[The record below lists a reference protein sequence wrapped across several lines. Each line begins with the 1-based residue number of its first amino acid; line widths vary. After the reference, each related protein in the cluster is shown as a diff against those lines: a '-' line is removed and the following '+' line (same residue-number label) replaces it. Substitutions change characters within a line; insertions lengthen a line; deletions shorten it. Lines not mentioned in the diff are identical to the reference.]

1 MVHETKPYRRSLRAV
16 LVAVLAVLSVL
27 SFATPAWAADGD
39 LDTTFSDDGWRKQ
52 NRTAKNDEA
61 RSLAFRS
68 DGSVVVAGWDDNNH
82 SSAAALRMVT
92 IAFTAAGG

>member
-1 MVHETKPYRRSLRAV
+1 MKRYPRRVVHETKPYRRSLRAV

-68 DGSVVVAGWDDNNH
+68 DG
-82 SSAAALRMVT
+82 
-92 IAFTAAGG
+92 